1 LPRIGKSFTIT
12 ENRNGLR
19 GDPCGTPTLSGR
31 SYEKWLPTLTQ

>member
-19 GDPCGTPTLSGR
+19 SDPCGTPTSGR
-31 SYEKWLPTLTQ
+31 SFEKWLPTLTQ